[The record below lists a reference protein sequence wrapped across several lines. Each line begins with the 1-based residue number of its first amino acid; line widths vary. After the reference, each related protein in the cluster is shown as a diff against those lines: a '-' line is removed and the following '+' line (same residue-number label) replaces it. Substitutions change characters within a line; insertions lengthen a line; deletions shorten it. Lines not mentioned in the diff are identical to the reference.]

1 MLVECRASGF
11 AGLFDCAKMWH
22 GIHVLGIRSYT
33 GARALLGTG
42 FHAGTAAFDK
52 ARMEGAPITIDDA
65 AGAVVDAIAERADEC
80 QWRSDD
86 LTRRQVEAKALAL
99 HTVYC
104 KDVSPQFE
112 FHAVELTLEPLD
124 VDCGDGV
131 IIRLK
136 GTLDRTRIRRDPAFF
151 DQLGVNDLKSGTRAI
166 LPDGRVAIA
175 KHKPQVGIYELTAEH
190 TMKVPITAPAEIIAA
205 DTSSARPRFAIGTA
219 NNSRELLL
227 GDGEDPGY
235 LRQAAIMFKHDLF
248 PANPRS
254 PLCSERFCPLWSRCK
269 HHD

>member
-151 DQLGVNDLKSGTRAI
+151 DQLGVKISLASVAGDTRSCTA
-166 LPDGRVAIA
+166 RTRSAT
-175 KHKPQVGIYELTAEH
+175 LT
-190 TMKVPITAPAEIIAA
+190 PWRC
-205 DTSSARPRFAIGTA
+205 ARPFRVS
-219 NNSRELLL
+219 SRSLITHPPSRPQPRTPPSAGPARGCGRSEGAGRL
-227 GDGEDPGY
+227 
-235 LRQAAIMFKHDLF
+235 AAAAGCGLHGSK
-248 PANPRS
+248 PYRGRS
-254 PLCSERFCPLWSRCK
+254 P
-269 HHD
+269 